1 MSDPAN
7 QDPDL
12 SAGGEHGFIG
22 KAVVQYNII
31 FETEPQLKEFYTFI
45 RLLKKQYPEERTIG
59 GRIAAY
65 IRGNFTPATDEAD
78 PKNG

>member
-1 MSDPAN
+1 MNDPAN

-59 GRIAAY
+59 GRISAY
-65 IRGNFTPATDEAD
+65 LRANSLPTTDEAD
-78 PKNG
+78 SKNG